1 MHPWTC
7 ERSQAHQ
14 VQVTSCPRS
23 HCWKE
28 QGQSW
33 EESWGF
39 LAPWWALAL
48 LPSAAHWKPDS
59 PSSALTMVAA
69 EAKSDP
75 LMMWGWQLPCPGQDA
90 LGTAVSS
97 SAHAVSHCVL
107 AFSVHVLSSLSA
119 SALWPQQRCGD
130 RLPAWDWPTA
140 RSSGALGPVAEM
152 PSGTRHSC
160 RASSLAPGSG
170 RRGTRWRSTERLPD
184 FGPDGTRYWSPTD
197 SASSPVK
204 WGE

>member
-1 MHPWTC
+1 MDQSPQTC
-7 ERSQAHQ
+7 SQLR
-14 VQVTSCPRS
+14 VIFTDKTTNTCRGTTT
-23 HCWKE
+23 C
-28 QGQSW
+28 
-33 EESWGF
+33 
-39 LAPWWALAL
+39 
-48 LPSAAHWKPDS
+48 
-59 PSSALTMVAA
+59 SSLVVGI
-69 EAKSDP
+69 
-75 LMMWGWQLPCPGQDA
+75 LQWQQWLRIWWGWQLPCPGQDA

-97 SAHAVSHCVL
+97 SAHGVSHCVL

-130 RLPAWDWPTA
+130 RPPAWDWPTA

-170 RRGTRWRSTERLPD
+170 RRGTRWRCRERLPD
-184 FGPDGTRYWSPTD
+184 FGQDGTRYWSPTD